1 MPVQMTIRFFRP
13 EAVHARVDAGM
24 ASAGEQAGQALA
36 DHVRMKLSRPNP
48 LGTTPSAPGEPPARV
63 SGELMDSVAYEVADT
78 GKGVSVMVGAAA
90 SYALALEYGTRRMA
104 PRPFLRPAL
113 AEMEEE
119 IARIFYGALS
129 F

>member
-1 MPVQMTIRFFRP
+1 MPAQMTIQFIRP
-13 EAVHARVDAGM
+13 EIVAKRIDAGL
-24 ASAGEQAGQALA
+24 ASAASEAGQALA

-63 SGELMDSVAYEVADT
+63 SGELMDSVAYGVT
-78 GKGVSVMVGAAA
+78 GTGRGPSLAVGAGAP
-90 SYALALEYGTRRMA
+90 YALALEYGTRRMA

>member
-1 MPVQMTIRFFRP
+1 MPAQMTIRFFRP

-48 LGTTPSAPGEPPARV
+48 SGAAPSAPGEPPARV
-63 SGELMDSVAYEVADT
+63 TGELLDSVAYEVLET
-78 GKGVSVMVGAAA
+78 EKGLSVTVGTAAP
-90 SYALALEYGTRRMA
+90 YALALEYGTRRMA
-104 PRPFLRPAL
+104 PRPFLRPAF